1 MSNSSR
7 ILAQNSKSSGESSP
21 TWKILLF
28 AVVLVAV
35 SGPWSRADVALL
47 AGIALALCGLSSF
60 AKQSKTA
67 SKWLIQACVVELG
80 LRLDLSVVMHSAI
93 EGLALAAG
101 TIIGAVVIGLF
112 LGKILKCGRE
122 VSTLVTSGTAICGGS
137 AIVAVG
143 AAINASTSAMAVAT
157 GAIFIL
163 NAVGLWTL
171 PMIGHSLGL
180 TEVQFGQWAGVALHD
195 IASVGG
201 ASSSYGPVA
210 FDTAT
215 IVKLTRVIWIFP
227 IALFAGQWM
236 RHGDASAAK
245 PAFPW
250 FIVAFLVAS
259 GVRTVFPQL
268 KSIEANVIFTSGLG
282 FQLALFLIGSG
293 LSREAIKKVGWRAFV
308 QATVL
313 WIIVA
318 AASLGVIYWGVV

>member
-1 MSNSSR
+1 MQPT
-7 ILAQNSKSSGESSP
+7 AESP
-21 TWKILLF
+21 PMWKILFF
-28 AVVLVAV
+28 AIVLVAV
-35 SGPWSRADVALL
+35 SGPWSRADVALG

-60 AKQSKTA
+60 TKQSKTA
-67 SKWLIQACVVELG
+67 SKWLIQACVVVLG
-80 LRLDLSVVMHSAI
+80 LRLDLSVVAHSAI
-93 EGLALAAG
+93 ESLALAAG

-112 LGKILKCGRE
+112 LGKLLKCGRE

-137 AIVAVG
+137 AIVAIG

-227 IALFAGQWM
+227 LALFAGQWM
-236 RHGDASAAK
+236 RRGDASAPR

-250 FIVAFLVAS
+250 FIIAFLVAS
-259 GVRTVFPQL
+259 GVRTLFPQL
-268 KSIEANVIFTSGLG
+268 KSIEANMIFTSGLG
-282 FQLALFLIGSG
+282 FQLALFLIGSS